1 MIDFKYLKLLNNQ
14 ESLSLYV
21 HIPFCQSKCY
31 YCAFYSEDNSCWDE
45 ENIKLYLDK
54 LHKELDLLKSNYSKT
69 FETVFIGGGNPGVLS
84 VAQLRDL
91 LINIGPSKETTFEI
105 NPESLT
111 NEHLSLFKEGLATRV
126 SIGIQSFN
134 DNILKILGRGAR
146 KKDNLKALEFCNKLD
161 LLDIDISDNYFIKN
175 NIIKAEKYLSFGV
188 KIKYSFDLM
197 SALPTQKLQ
206 DCIEDIN
213 ILINNCSLKHL
224 SLYCLSVE
232 EGTYLYSLVKK
243 QKIKKNSDL
252 FEKDILEN
260 LWKYLNKLGF
270 EHYEISNFAKEDN
283 KCLHNLRYWTL
294 SPYISLGSSAA
305 STIYDNDKLI
315 RLTNISN
322 KENYINSDLFD
333 YYEEEIL
340 DKNQFL
346 DEYLIV
352 SLRNKKGLNFHY
364 LKNKF
369 NISKDVVTKAFSKI
383 DSNYYIVDKD
393 TIKLSEEGF
402 LLLDTIILDIS
413 LAFED
418 LVK

>member
-1 MIDFKYLKLLNNQ
+1 MIEFKYLKLLDNQ
-14 ESLSLYV
+14 ESLSLYI

-45 ENIKLYLDK
+45 ENIKLYLNK
-54 LHKELDLLKSNYSKT
+54 LNKELALLKLNYSKN

-84 VAQLRDL
+84 VDQLRNL

-111 NEHLSLFKEGLATRV
+111 NEHISLFKEGLVTRV

-161 LLDIDISDNYFIKN
+161 SLDIDLNDNYFIKN
-175 NIIKAEKYLSFGV
+175 KMISYEQYLSLGT

-213 ILINNCSLKHL
+213 ILNNNCNLSHL

-232 EGTYLYSLVKK
+232 EGTYLYSLVKNK
-243 QKIKKNSDL
+243 QIKKNSDL

-260 LWKYLNKLGF
+260 LWNYLNTLGF
-270 EHYEISNFAKEDN
+270 HHYEISNFAKDDN

-294 SPYISLGSSAA
+294 SPYISLGSSSA
-305 STIYDNDKLI
+305 STIYDDDRLI

-322 KENYINSDLFD
+322 KEKYINSELFD
-333 YYEEEIL
+333 YYEEEVL
-340 DKNQFL
+340 SKSQFL

-352 SLRNKKGLNFHY
+352 SLRNKNGLNFDY
-364 LKNKF
+364 LKNIF
-369 NISKDVVTKAFSKI
+369 NVSKADLIKAFSKI
-383 DSNYYIVDKD
+383 DSNYYIINNDAISL
-393 TIKLSEEGF
+393 TEEGF

-413 LAFED
+413 IGLNS
-418 LVK
+418 LK